1 MKRRDAVRLLG
12 AAALGPQA
20 EAWARHDTALK
31 GSASPSPRL
40 GVGRLKQ
47 SACRWPYRTIPL
59 ADFCRAAAGMGLA
72 GIDLLTRDEWDQVR
86 QCCLVCSMGYAVN
99 RPDFIPIGFNYRADH
114 ARPVVELDV
123 ALPL

>member
-12 AAALGPQA
+12 GAALGPQA
-20 EAWARHDTALK
+20 QAGAGYDTALK

-47 SACRWPYRTIPL
+47 SVCRWPYRQIPPPGL
-59 ADFCRAAAGMGLA
+59 CRAALDIGLA

-86 QCCLVCSMGYAVN
+86 QCGLVCSMGYAVN
-99 RPDFIPIGFNYRADH
+99 R
-114 ARPVVELDV
+114 
-123 ALPL
+123 